1 MAVELRAEKGRYEA
15 LIAGSLS
22 TEEMLLDLED
32 IRLRLDYLQ
41 AKRQAGH
48 DILLLKVE
56 HATQLLSQSS
66 KVRLPIPGLLSS
78 PACSGIGSVQTKCKQ
93 QISQRTA

>member
-32 IRLRLDYLQ
+32 IKLRLDYLQ

-48 DILLLKVE
+48 NILLLKVE
-56 HATQLLSQSS
+56 RAAQLLSQSS
-66 KVRLPIPGLLSS
+66 RVRLPIL
-78 PACSGIGSVQTKCKQ
+78 GSCPF
-93 QISQRTA
+93 QRAQA

>member
-1 MAVELRAEKGRYEA
+1 MAAELRAEKGRYEA

-32 IRLRLDYLQ
+32 IKLRLDYLQ

-48 DILLLKVE
+48 NILLLKVE
-56 HATQLLSQSS
+56 RAAQLLSQSS
-66 KVRLPIPGLLSS
+66 RVRLPIL
-78 PACSGIGSVQTKCKQ
+78 GSCPF
-93 QISQRTA
+93 QRAQA